1 MRITVFQ
8 NEVCQPI
15 ELTEADNIV
24 LTIPD
29 SKVKNVLVALGEA
42 AARGEDLK
50 LHLVQGWYEVAPVGA
65 APPAPWLAAERQ
77 RGVLGGIR

>member
-1 MRITVFQ
+1 MRITLYQ
-8 NEVCQPI
+8 NEKNEPI

-42 AARGEDLK
+42 VAKRGDLK
-50 LHLVQGWYEVAPVGA
+50 LHLVQSYYEVTSPV
-65 APPAPWLAAERQ
+65 
-77 RGVLGGIR
+77 GVLGGIR